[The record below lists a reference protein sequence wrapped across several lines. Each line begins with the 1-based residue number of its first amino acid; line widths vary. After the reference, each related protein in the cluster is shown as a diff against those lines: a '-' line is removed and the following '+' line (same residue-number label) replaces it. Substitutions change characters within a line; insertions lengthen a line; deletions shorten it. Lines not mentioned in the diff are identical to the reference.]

1 MAELPQLSRGKGNKI
16 INIPSKR
23 LKSGQEKVVS
33 VAVIGPENK
42 LVVFSGQ
49 RHMRL
54 GYHELE
60 QYEGNRGK
68 RGSLLPRGYRKVDRL
83 AVE

>member
-1 MAELPQLSRGKGNKI
+1 
-16 INIPSKR
+16 
-23 LKSGQEKVVS
+23 

-42 LVVFSGQ
+42 LVIFSGQ

-60 QYEGNRGK
+60 QYEGSRGK
-68 RGSLLPRGYRKVDRL
+68 RGSLLPRGYRKVDKL